1 MKELLSSILEL
12 MALLPGL
19 VLAWLPMKQHLR
31 VRPAIL
37 AAAAPLTL
45 LLAIAGGSLCYFLS
59 IKAMWL
65 YFPLTAIAG
74 VAYVHTLR
82 VTRWK
87 SSSVFLA
94 VCGILAC
101 LSSVARSLELLFT
114 PAASLPPH
122 IAFPSVGPCSII
134 CCAGSLPA
142 LPGGLPPMACG
153 SCWRMTLLPI
163 PGMCSGYCPFC
174 SSGLIFL

>member
-74 VAYVHTLR
+74 ITYVHTLR

-87 SSSVFLA
+87 SASIFLA

-114 PAASLPPH
+114 PAASLPP
-122 IAFPSVGPCSII
+122 PT
-134 CCAGSLPA
+134 SLFRLWGPA
-142 LPGGLPPMACG
+142 L
-153 SCWRMTLLPI
+153 
-163 PGMCSGYCPFC
+163 
-174 SSGLIFL
+174 